1 MNNPAPNDMKCLR
14 IAMWS
19 GPRNLSTAMMRSFSS
34 RDDAA
39 VLDEPFYAHYLR
51 ETGIAHPGRQV
62 VIAAYE
68 NDWRKVVDF
77 ITGPV
82 PDGKRIWYQK
92 HMAHHMLPH
101 IDGQRLIDDGALTH
115 AFLIRDP
122 AEVITSYMK
131 VHGQMTL
138 AETGLPYQLDL
149 FERVRRATGKT
160 PPVIDARDVQLDPK
174 RSLSRL
180 CVALAIEFTEK
191 MLNWPAGPHPADGNW
206 APYWYAS
213 VYQSTGFGAYH
224 AKNEPVPPS
233 LEPMYRQARGLYE
246 QLAQHRL

>member
-1 MNNPAPNDMKCLR
+1 
-14 IAMWS
+14 MWS
-19 GPRNLSTAMMRSFSS
+19 GPRNLSTALMRAFSS
-34 RDDAA
+34 RDDTA

-51 ETGIAHPGRQV
+51 ETGIAHPGRDA

-68 NDWRKVVDF
+68 NDWRKVTEF

-82 PDGKRIWYQK
+82 PSGKRIWYQK

-101 IDGQRLIDDGALTH
+101 IDVQRLIDGGALTH

-122 AEVITSYMK
+122 AQVITSYTK

-149 FERVRRATGKT
+149 FERVRGATGKV
-160 PPVIDARDVQLDPK
+160 PPVIDARDVQTDPK
-174 RSLSRL
+174 RTLMRL
-180 CVALAIEFTEK
+180 CAALRIEFTEK
-191 MLNWPAGPHPADGNW
+191 MLSWPAGPHSSDGNW
-206 APYWYAS
+206 APHWYAS

-224 AKNEPVPPS
+224 PKYEPVPLA
-233 LEPMYRQARGLYE
+233 LEPMHRQARVLYE
-246 QLAQHRL
+246 QLAKHRL